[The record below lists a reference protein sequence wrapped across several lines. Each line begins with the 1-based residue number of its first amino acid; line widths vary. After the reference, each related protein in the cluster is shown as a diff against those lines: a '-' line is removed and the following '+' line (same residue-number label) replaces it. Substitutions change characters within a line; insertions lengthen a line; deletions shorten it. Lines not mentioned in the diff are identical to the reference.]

1 MSDKRMH
8 RGPHPVD
15 SEAFSREAHPRLAA
29 AVHDLSWL
37 LSRGYAPHAAAK
49 LVGDRFALIDRQRL
63 AVQRC
68 ACPEESLARRRSREI
83 AAATL
88 RGEPLWVDG
97 LNVLTTVEAALAG
110 GVLLVG
116 RDGCCRDMAGMHG
129 HYKRVAETLPAIRL
143 AGLTLTPL
151 QPSRVV
157 WLLDKPVSNSGRLA
171 TWIRAEAAEHG
182 WNWEV
187 ELVPDPDPILVES
200 REIVATADSM
210 ILDGCQRWFN
220 LARLIVAERAPQAR
234 VLDFSE
240 V

>member
-1 MSDKRMH
+1 
-8 RGPHPVD
+8 
-15 SEAFSREAHPRLAA
+15 
-29 AVHDLSWL
+29 
-37 LSRGYAPHAAAK
+37 
-49 LVGDRFALIDRQRL
+49 
-63 AVQRC
+63 
-68 ACPEESLARRRSREI
+68 
-83 AAATL
+83 
-88 RGEPLWVDG
+88 VDG

-129 HYKRVAETLPAIRL
+129 HYKRVVETLPAIRL
-143 AGLTLTPL
+143 AGLTLAPL
-151 QPSRVV
+151 QLSRVV

-171 TWIRAEAAEHG
+171 AWIRAEAAQHG

-200 REIVATADSM
+200 LEVVATADSM

-220 LARLIVAERAPQAR
+220 LARLIVAEQVPQAQ

-240 V
+240 A